1 MLFYWSWLVVWRRA
15 ANCYDLSVLRLQL
28 TIDVVLSAPAPATA
42 TATGTAAGRLH
53 SVEAVPACRAVDDKA
68 ESFAAAVFNQMCILA
83 ARLSAAAAAAAAAWR
98 WQRLTCL
105 HTSSSVAAA
114 GSRVVSV
121 VYVVNGCLSSWCDV
135 DADWLSSTCEAIL
148 VSSAISCGEYW
159 SCVDGLAGSI
169 RCEEACQYSESH
181 VSLVADEMGTTAND
195 C

>member
-1 MLFYWSWLVVWRRA
+1 MLFYWSWLVVWRPPGSY
-15 ANCYDLSVLRLQL
+15 CYDLSVLRLQL
-28 TIDVVLSAPAPATA
+28 TIDVVLSAPATA
-42 TATGTAAGRLH
+42 TGTGTAAGRLH

-83 ARLSAAAAAAAAAWR
+83 ARLSAAAAASAAWR
-98 WQRLTCL
+98 WQRFTCL
-105 HTSSSVAAA
+105 QTSSSVAAA
-114 GSRVVSV
+114 ASRVVSV

-159 SCVDGLAGSI
+159 SCVDGLADSI
-169 RCEEACQYSESH
+169 RCQEACQYSESH
-181 VSLVADEMGTTAND
+181 VSLMADEMGTTAND